1 MLRNTKLKK
10 IVFSITIDTASPFE
24 SKNILKNI
32 WKITGKHF
40 TQDKECLIRLF
51 TSFWC
56 TSSKSYW
63 GENENTN
70 IDFQKMD

>member
-51 TSFWC
+51 TSF
-56 TSSKSYW
+56 
-63 GENENTN
+63 
-70 IDFQKMD
+70 